1 MDRSQQLD
9 VYKAQTKN
17 LQTMELAWTNTK
29 RAINRGLVLNNTV
42 SVNLNT
48 KLFALIYS
56 AWSESAFLKVIH
68 TPYGFEL
75 EEIRQIK
82 AVWKK
87 HGITSAWNKAAT
99 LAFRKV
105 RTRGGNYVPNA
116 SLAVDRLIKQYVE
129 KPSQIRNKVAH
140 GQWDVA
146 LNSKNSAENPDIT
159 KALNELDV
167 VKIDCLREGCI
178 GLCTILESLIES
190 PDKAFHKDYWECIS
204 SIEAHLAKTAK
215 YTLAEKLSKLRAKRP
230 AQKSI
235 APEHQPLA

>member
-9 VYKAQTKN
+9 IYRAQTQN
-17 LQTMELAWTNTK
+17 LRTMEKAWTNTK
-29 RAINRGLVLNNTV
+29 RAVNRDLLLNHV
-42 SVNLNT
+42 GSADLHT
-48 KLFALIYS
+48 KLLALIYS

-82 AVWKK
+82 VVWKNN
-87 HGITSAWNKAAT
+87 GITAAWNKAAI

-105 RTRGGNYVPNA
+105 KTKGGNYIPNA
-116 SLAVDRLIKQYVE
+116 SLTVNRLIKQYIE

-146 LNSKNSAENPDIT
+146 LNSKNTAESPDLT

-178 GLCTILESLIES
+178 GLCKILESLIES
-190 PDKAFHKDYWECIS
+190 PDKAFHKDYWECIT
-204 SIEAHLAKTAK
+204 SIDANLAKTSK
-215 YTLAEKLSKLRAKRP
+215 FTLAAKLAKLGARKP
-230 AQKSI
+230 
-235 APEHQPLA
+235 QPK

>member
-1 MDRSQQLD
+1 
-9 VYKAQTKN
+9 
-17 LQTMELAWTNTK
+17 MELAWTNTK
-29 RAINRGLVLNNTV
+29 RAINRDLVFNNAV
-42 SVNLNT
+42 SAHLNT
-48 KLFALIYS
+48 KLLALIYS
-56 AWSESAFLKVIH
+56 AWSESAFLKTIH

-75 EEIRQIK
+75 DEIRQIK
-82 AVWKK
+82 AVWKNN
-87 HGITSAWNKAAT
+87 GITSAWDKAST

-116 SLAVDRLIKQYVE
+116 SLKVDRLIKQYIE

-146 LNSKNSAENPDIT
+146 LNSKNTAENPDVT
-159 KALNELDV
+159 KALSELDV

-204 SIEAHLAKTAK
+204 SIEAHLEKTAK
-215 YTLAEKLSKLRAKRP
+215 YTLAEKLSKLRARRP
-230 AQKSI
+230 APKLV
-235 APEHQPLA
+235 APEHQPPA